1 MASTYT
7 SNRSIIGGRPGGSL
21 NGLVYFP
28 NSSLTFHS
36 DPSST
41 GPKCLV
47 LVGGAVKFDA
57 SSSLDTAGCVAAGLT
72 HMPAI
77 SKVALAE

>member
-1 MASTYT
+1 
-7 SNRSIIGGRPGGSL
+7 L
-21 NGLVYFP
+21 NGLVYLP
-28 NSSLTFHS
+28 NSSLTFHG

-47 LVGGAVKFDA
+47 LVGGAVKIDA
-57 SSSLDTAGCVAAGLT
+57 PSSLDSAGCVPAGLT
-72 HMPAI
+72 NIPSI